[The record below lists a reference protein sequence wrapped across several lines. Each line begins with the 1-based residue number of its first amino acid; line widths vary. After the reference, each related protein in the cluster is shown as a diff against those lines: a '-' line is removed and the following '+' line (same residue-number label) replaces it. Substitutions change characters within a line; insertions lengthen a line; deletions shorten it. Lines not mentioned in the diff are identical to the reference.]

1 MAVKTVLYRDASFL
15 ISYEIL
21 NPDQSSD
28 VIFLH
33 GWGSNKNLM
42 KQAFSKTLPSF
53 RHIYIDMPGFGA
65 SNCDVSLETADYA
78 AIMELFLEEI
88 GAHKNVILG
97 HSFGGKV
104 ATLLNPELLVL
115 VASAGILVPK
125 PLKIR
130 TKIALFKLLKFTGL
144 TSLRS
149 LFVAPDAQGMSEHMY
164 QTFKNVV
171 NEDFTDR
178 FKAFKNKALLCFGK
192 KDTATPLWTGEV
204 IRSLIRDSRL
214 VAYEG
219 DHYFLLQEGASI
231 GREIEDNYK
240 NLSTEKY

>member
-1 MAVKTVLYRDASFL
+1 MAAKTVYYKNAAFTV
-15 ISYEIL
+15 SYEII
-21 NPDQSSD
+21 NPHLSSD
-28 VIFLH
+28 IIFLH

-42 KQAFSKTLPSF
+42 KQAFSKTLPTF

-65 SNCDVSLETADYA
+65 SNCEISLETTDYA
-78 AIMELFLEEI
+78 TIMDLFLEEV
-88 GAHKNVILG
+88 GAHKNIILG

-104 ATLLNPELLVL
+104 ATLLNPQLLVL
-115 VASAGILVPK
+115 VASSGILVPK

-149 LFVAPDAQGMSEHMY
+149 LFVAPDASGMSEVMY

-171 NEDFTDR
+171 NEDFTQH
-178 FKAFKNKALLCFGK
+178 FKAYKGKALLCFGK
-192 KDTATPLWTGEV
+192 KDTATPLWTGE
-204 IRSLIRDSRL
+204 LIQTLMKDARL

-219 DHYFLLQEGASI
+219 DHYFLLQEGTSI
-231 GREIEDNYK
+231 AREIEFSMDIKEY
-240 NLSTEKY
+240 

>member
-1 MAVKTVLYRDASFL
+1 MAVKTVHYKGATFS

-21 NPDQSSD
+21 NPNQSSD

-65 SNCDVSLETADYA
+65 SNCDISLETTDYA
-78 AIMELFLEEI
+78 AIMELFLEES
-88 GAHKNVILG
+88 GVHKNVILG

-149 LFVAPDAQGMSEHMY
+149 LFVAPDAQGMSEVMY

-171 NEDFTDR
+171 NEDFTQR
-178 FKAFKNKALLCFGK
+178 FEAYKGKVLLCFGK

-204 IRSLIRDSRL
+204 IRSLIPDSRL
-214 VAYEG
+214 VAYAG
-219 DHYFLLQEGASI
+219 DHYFLLQEGGSI
-231 GREIEDNYK
+231 ADEIEKSMDNK
-240 NLSTEKY
+240 EV